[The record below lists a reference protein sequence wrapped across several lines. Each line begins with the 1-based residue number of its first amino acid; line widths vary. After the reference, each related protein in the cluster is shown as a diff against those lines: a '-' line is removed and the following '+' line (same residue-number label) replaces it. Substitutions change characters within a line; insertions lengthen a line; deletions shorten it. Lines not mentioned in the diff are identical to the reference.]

1 MNCFAALCL
10 VALLGPQPFSQRGPA
25 MLVAQSQRGDQAS
38 STGKRTPDQVIGSI
52 IASRAP
58 APPQAADQP
67 LPADAPTRNQVLS
80 LLDLVQARQTMVDAM
95 ENVKQV
101 MQNSAEESFRQ
112 KVPNATP
119 KQIEALRAMF
129 DEITKTPLDEMIN
142 AVISIYQRHL
152 TKTDVEELIR
162 FYSSPVG
169 QKLLR
174 EQPQIMRESMQ
185 AGAEIQR
192 KRMDEIQAR
201 IKERMAELINTDDNG
216 SAPKK

>member
-1 MNCFAALCL
+1 M
-10 VALLGPQPFSQRGPA
+10 
-25 MLVAQSQRGDQAS
+25 
-38 STGKRTPDQVIGSI
+38 
-52 IASRAP
+52 
-58 APPQAADQP
+58 
-67 LPADAPTRNQVLS
+67 
-80 LLDLVQARQTMVDAM
+80 
-95 ENVKQV
+95 
-101 MQNSAEESFRQ
+101 
-112 KVPNATP
+112 PNATP
-119 KQIEALRAMF
+119 KQVEVLRAMF
-129 DEITKTPLDEMIN
+129 DEVTKMPLDDMVN

-192 KRMDEIQAR
+192 KRMDVIQAR
-201 IKERMAELINTDDNG
+201 IKAKMDEMINAEENG

>member
-10 VALLGPQPFSQRGPA
+10 VALLGWQQFAQRGPA
-25 MLVAQSQRGDQAS
+25 MMAQSQPGNQAS
-38 STGKRTPDQVIGSI
+38 STGARTPDQVIGSI
-52 IASRAP
+52 IATRVPTP
-58 APPQAADQP
+58 AEQTADQA
-67 LPADAPTRNQVLS
+67 LPPDAPTRNQVLT
-80 LLDLVQARQTMVDAM
+80 LLDLVQARQMMVAAM
-95 ENVKQV
+95 EDLKRI
-101 MQNSAEESFRQ
+101 MQNGAEESFRQ
-112 KVPNATP
+112 KAPNATP
-119 KQIEALRAMF
+119 KQVEALRAMF
-129 DEITKTPLDEMIN
+129 DEVTKMPLDDMIN

-192 KRMDEIQAR
+192 KRVDEIQAR
-201 IKERMAELINTDDNG
+201 IKEKMDEMIQAEENS

>member
-1 MNCFAALCL
+1 
-10 VALLGPQPFSQRGPA
+10 
-25 MLVAQSQRGDQAS
+25 MLMAQSQAGDQAS
-38 STGKRTPDQVIGSI
+38 STGRRTPDQVTGSI
-52 IASRAP
+52 IATRAP
-58 APPQAADQP
+58 APAQAADQP
-67 LPADAPTRNQVLS
+67 LPADAPTRDQVLT
-80 LLDLVQARQTMVDAM
+80 LLDLVQARQTMADAM
-95 ENVKQV
+95 ENVKQM

-119 KQIEALRAMF
+119 KQIKALRGMF
-129 DEITKTPLDEMIN
+129 EEVTKAPLDEMIN

-192 KRMDEIQAR
+192 KRMDQIQAR
-201 IKERMAELINTDDNG
+201 LKERVDELMNADDNG

>member
-1 MNCFAALCL
+1 M
-10 VALLGPQPFSQRGPA
+10 
-25 MLVAQSQRGDQAS
+25 MAQSQPGNQAS
-38 STGKRTPDQVIGSI
+38 SSGTRTPDQVIGSI
-52 IASRAP
+52 IATRAP
-58 APPQAADQP
+58 APAQTAGQA
-67 LPADAPTRNQVLS
+67 LPADAPTRNQVLT
-80 LLDLVQARQTMVDAM
+80 LLDLVEARQMMVAAM
-95 ENVKQV
+95 EDLKRI
-101 MQNSAEESFRQ
+101 MQNGAEESFRQ

-119 KQIEALRAMF
+119 KQVEALRAMF
-129 DEITKTPLDEMIN
+129 DEVTKMPLDDMIN

-192 KRMDEIQAR
+192 KRVDEIQAR
-201 IKERMAELINTDDNG
+201 IKEKMDEMINAEENG
-216 SAPKK
+216 AAPKK

>member
-10 VALLGPQPFSQRGPA
+10 VALLGSQPFSQRGPA
-25 MLVAQSQRGDQAS
+25 MLMAQSQAGDQAS
-38 STGKRTPDQVIGSI
+38 STGRRTPDQVTGSI
-52 IASRAP
+52 IATRAP
-58 APPQAADQP
+58 APAQAADQP
-67 LPADAPTRNQVLS
+67 LPADAPTRDQVLT

-95 ENVKQV
+95 ENVKQM

-119 KQIEALRAMF
+119 KQIKALRGIF
-129 DEITKTPLDEMIN
+129 DEVTKAPLDEMIN

-192 KRMDEIQAR
+192 KRVDEIQAR
-201 IKERMAELINTDDNG
+201 LREHMDELMNAGENG

>member
-10 VALLGPQPFSQRGPA
+10 VVLLGPQPFSQRGPA
-25 MLVAQSQRGDQAS
+25 MLMAQSQRGDQAS

-52 IASRAP
+52 TATRAP
-58 APPQAADQP
+58 APQAADQP
-67 LPADAPTRNQVLS
+67 LPADAPTRNQVLT

-95 ENVKQV
+95 ENVKQI

-119 KQIEALRAMF
+119 KQIEALRGMF
-129 DEITKTPLDEMIN
+129 DEVTKTPLDEMIN

-152 TKTDVEELIR
+152 TKADVEELIR

-201 IKERMAELINTDDNG
+201 IKERMGELINADDNG

>member
-10 VALLGPQPFSQRGPA
+10 VALLGPQQVAQRGPS
-25 MLVAQSQRGDQAS
+25 MLAAQSQTGDQAS
-38 STGKRTPDQVIGSI
+38 ATSKRTPDQVTGSI
-52 IASRAP
+52 IATRAP
-58 APPQAADQP
+58 APEQTADQP
-67 LPADAPTRNQVLS
+67 LPADAPTRNQVLT
-80 LLDLVQARQTMVDAM
+80 LLDLVQARQTMVAAM
-95 ENVKQV
+95 EDMKQI
-101 MQNSAEESFRQ
+101 MQNSAEESFRK

-119 KQIEALRAMF
+119 QQIEALRAMF
-129 DEITKTPLDEMIN
+129 DEITKMPLDDMIN

-169 QKLLR
+169 QKILR

-192 KRMDEIQAR
+192 NRVDVIQAR
-201 IKERMAELINTDDNG
+201 IKEKMDELINAEENG